1 MKFLCDEMLG
11 RLARWLRLLG
21 LDVAYVQH
29 VDDATLLRVAEVEG
43 RFLLTR
49 DEALA
54 AAAGPER
61 ALRVHALEPDAQLRE
76 VALALGLRPDPA
88 LLLSRCSLC
97 NASLLAATRAESEG
111 HVPPWVWEAH
121 EPSWRCPGCG
131 KFYWRGT
138 HTARI
143 EDVLRSLDERA
154 P

>member
-1 MKFLCDEMLG
+1 MRLLCDEMLG

-29 VDDATLLRVAEVEG
+29 VDDAELLRLADAED
-43 RFLLTR
+43 RLLLTR

-54 AAAGPER
+54 TRAGPER
-61 ALRVHALEPDAQLRE
+61 ALRVRTLEPDAQLRE
-76 VALALGLRPDPA
+76 VALALGLRPDPG

-97 NASLLAATRAESEG
+97 NTSLAPVTRAQAEG
-111 HVPPWVWEAH
+111 SVPPAVLASHDQFWT
-121 EPSWRCPGCG
+121 CPGCL

-143 EDVLRSLDERA
+143 EEVLRGLPERGA
-154 P
+154 